1 MEIETI
7 IYVHG
12 EPCIDGI
19 DTWQRLERNTDENV
33 KNTWRKSRCCF
44 CASAVGYL
52 RAKSCSS
59 RVSSQ

>member
-52 RAKSCSS
+52 
-59 RVSSQ
+59 